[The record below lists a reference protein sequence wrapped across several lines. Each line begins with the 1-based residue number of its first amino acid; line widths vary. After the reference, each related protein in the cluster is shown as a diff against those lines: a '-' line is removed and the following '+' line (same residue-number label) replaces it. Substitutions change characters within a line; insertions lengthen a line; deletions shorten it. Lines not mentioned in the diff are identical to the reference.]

1 MKYKF
6 LEHTADVKFI
16 VHGKTLKSIFEN
28 SVLAISEIISKDE
41 KIENSITKR
50 FKISGRD
57 YEELLYSFIDEV
69 IYLLDAENFVPSKA
83 EVKLEKKNRNGSY
96 NLRSKGKIILRAIIF
111 GDKTGNYKNLKG
123 IKSATY
129 SEMYIKKKFD
139 KWEAQVVVDV

>member
-6 LEHTADVKFI
+6 LEHTADMKFL
-16 VHGKTLKSIFEN
+16 VHGKTRKAIFEN
-28 SVLAISEIISKDE
+28 SVLALSEFISKE
-41 KIENSITKR
+41 GKIENASTKR

-57 YEELLYSFIDEV
+57 YEELLYSFIDEI

-83 EVKLEKKNRNGSY
+83 EVLLDERKD
-96 NLRSKGKIILRAIIF
+96 KIILKAIIF
-111 GDKTGNYKNLKG
+111 GDKTANYKNLEG

-139 KWEAQVVVDV
+139 KWEAQVVVDI